1 VEHLPDEWCWVCLL
15 HPDTVDCRDYSTFRL
30 SAWCSHPEEIPV
42 AMDLVVVEPLAPV
55 AEAPPLKRALSYE
68 VQITVLPDVGWAAG
82 AGAPPAPP
90 PAGHGGGRR
99 WRRDSRSPGASPRS
113 SGDGS
118 PPRGAASRFRGHAG
132 PGREGGGMGVQE
144 LDGAV
149 RSVAKEAAAVVASP
163 CNPPNTKEVIDRL
176 EALVFD
182 LPSGDEGV
190 SPGVLAIPLAGG
202 VDVSSVEPSASPGV
216 PATLMLPIDEE
227 DGLHSTGGT
236 VAMASTMGSGLP
248 ARTGPA
254 RNVGPAM
261 MIGVTSVVP
270 SLSEVEPKAAAP
282 AQHTREDGL
291 LPAEASAWSPTLEAV
306 WTSASTGTPKAT
318 NEGAIPVPDQPQAF
332 ACPSPLIPSFSEV
345 YSRRQKAD
353 PS

>member
-1 VEHLPDEWCWVCLL
+1 
-15 HPDTVDCRDYSTFRL
+15 
-30 SAWCSHPEEIPV
+30 
-42 AMDLVVVEPLAPV
+42 
-55 AEAPPLKRALSYE
+55 
-68 VQITVLPDVGWAAG
+68 
-82 AGAPPAPP
+82 
-90 PAGHGGGRR
+90 
-99 WRRDSRSPGASPRS
+99 
-113 SGDGS
+113 
-118 PPRGAASRFRGHAG
+118 
-132 PGREGGGMGVQE
+132 
-144 LDGAV
+144 
-149 RSVAKEAAAVVASP
+149 
-163 CNPPNTKEVIDRL
+163 
-176 EALVFD
+176 
-182 LPSGDEGV
+182 
-190 SPGVLAIPLAGG
+190 LAGG

-227 DGLHSTGGT
+227 DGLHSTGRT
-236 VAMASTMGSGLP
+236 IAMASTMGSGLP

-282 AQHTREDGL
+282 AQDTREDGL

-345 YSRRQKAD
+345 YS
-353 PS
+353 